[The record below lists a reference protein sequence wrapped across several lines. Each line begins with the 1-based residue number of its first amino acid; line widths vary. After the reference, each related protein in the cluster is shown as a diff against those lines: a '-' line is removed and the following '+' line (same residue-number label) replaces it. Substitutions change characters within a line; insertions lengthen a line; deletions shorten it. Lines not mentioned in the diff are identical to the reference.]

1 MAFVK
6 TSTALIAFVRGRL
19 LVVFLFVLALL
30 FLLPWARTDA
40 ERIALQK
47 GYSYGLLE
55 RLSDVT
61 LWKRA
66 LLGASGFALL
76 SVLFMIAAYY
86 FSLWAQP
93 NANKKPKATDSC

>member
-1 MAFVK
+1 MALVK
-6 TSTALIAFVRGRL
+6 TSTALIAGLRGRL
-19 LVVFLFVLALL
+19 LVVFLSVLALL
-30 FLLPWARTDA
+30 FLLPWARTDS

-55 RLSDVT
+55 RLSDGI

-66 LLGASGFALL
+66 LLGASGFTLL
-76 SVLFMIAAYY
+76 SVLFMIVAYY

-93 NANKKPKATDSC
+93 DTNKRP